1 MCFLPRP
8 RYSLPTAR
16 QNIAFGGLNQLPK
29 IQIGELRAST
39 NMDNSM
45 LPALRVRG
53 GRYIEQEL
61 ELQPGDSQG
70 TVYSW
75 QNIFATNGIFVKT
88 YIKLGTGT
96 LPLVTIK

>member
-61 ELQPGDSQG
+61 ELQPGDSLFLAK
-70 TVYSW
+70 YFCYKR
-75 QNIFATNGIFVKT
+75 NICKNIHKIRYGHIAAG
-88 YIKLGTGT
+88 YY
-96 LPLVTIK
+96 